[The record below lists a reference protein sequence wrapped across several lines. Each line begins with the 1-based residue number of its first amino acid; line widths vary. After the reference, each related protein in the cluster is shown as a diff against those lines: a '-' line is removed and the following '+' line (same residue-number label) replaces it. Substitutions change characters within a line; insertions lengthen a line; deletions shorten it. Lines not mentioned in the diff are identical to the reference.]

1 MRQII
6 FVTSAG
12 KSLTQGAIPSDSES
26 SELTFSTD
34 QFTVGLHGV
43 EGASSRFF
51 QVIAPIIVDP
61 ACYKG
66 QEIVNDKP
74 NSDDMAEAD
83 QQTMIIIIVVC
94 AVVGLLILGGII
106 AFCLYKKNKM
116 SGDQTGIEV
125 VAVTKTRPVTPP
137 VHGGREPAAQNNT
150 EEEDLGGAAGNVDKL
165 NSQKSRSDKPDII
178 V

>member
-1 MRQII
+1 
-6 FVTSAG
+6 
-12 KSLTQGAIPSDSES
+12 
-26 SELTFSTD
+26 
-34 QFTVGLHGV
+34 
-43 EGASSRFF
+43 
-51 QVIAPIIVDP
+51 VIAPIIVDP

-165 NSQKSRSDKPDII
+165 NS
-178 V
+178 